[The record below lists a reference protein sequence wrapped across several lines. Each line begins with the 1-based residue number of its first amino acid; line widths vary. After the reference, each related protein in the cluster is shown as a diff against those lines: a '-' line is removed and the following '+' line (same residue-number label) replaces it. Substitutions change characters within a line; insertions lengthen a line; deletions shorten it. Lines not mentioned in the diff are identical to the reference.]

1 MQNIYIA
8 KPGGQK
14 QGPYTLEQINRDL
27 ASKKISD
34 TDFWAWHE
42 GLPSWMPL
50 HSVPG
55 VSVKAG
61 AAALPEAKPQPAT
74 SKAAPEP
81 VAPSAKS
88 QPTAPNAASAPVP
101 VAKSESE
108 KPKVET
114 TPPPRPEPL
123 APKPMPQPITPAA
136 KPQPT
141 PIKTAAAI
149 APVVRTE
156 PEKPKAEAAIAPVA
170 RTEPEKPKV
179 EATIAPVART
189 EPEKLKVETS
199 TAPAVEPEPEKPKP
213 ETTTPPV
220 AEPKPEAVPVAKSE
234 SAALTAQPEPKLQ
247 EILTSPSMSSGKPF
261 AALEQIFVFTTGE
274 GPSAFKSEATK
285 AMLVEA
291 VGETMEHIRTT
302 VPVDVV
308 GGADAGVLES
318 IRAGSIPG
326 SAWRALFKIKPDV
339 TKRAQEGVYHLCIRT
354 FTVES
359 KELVTLFLL
368 YNKQNL

>member
-27 ASKKISD
+27 ASKTISD

-55 VSVKAG
+55 VSAKAG
-61 AAALPEAKPQPAT
+61 AALPEAKPQPAT
-74 SKAAPEP
+74 PTAAPEP
-81 VAPSAKS
+81 VAPQAKS
-88 QPTAPNAASAPVP
+88 QPTAPKVASVPVP
-101 VAKSESE
+101 VARSEPE
-108 KPKVET
+108 KPKVEP
-114 TPPPRPEPL
+114 TPTPRSEPL
-123 APKPMPQPITPAA
+123 APKPVPQPIAPAA
-136 KPQPT
+136 KPQSTPT
-141 PIKTAAAI
+141 KTAAAF
-149 APVVRTE
+149 
-156 PEKPKAEAAIAPVA
+156 APVA

-179 EATIAPVART
+179 EAT
-189 EPEKLKVETS
+189 
-199 TAPAVEPEPEKPKP
+199 TAPAVKPEPGKPKP
-213 ETTTPPV
+213 ETTIPPV
-220 AEPKPEAVPVAKSE
+220 AEPRPEAVPVTKLE
-234 SAALTAQPEPKLQ
+234 SAAPTAQPEPKLQ
-247 EILTSPSMSSGKPF
+247 EILAAPPMSSGKPF

-291 VGETMEHIRTT
+291 VGETVEHIRTT

-318 IRAGSIPG
+318 IRAGAIPG

-339 TKRAQEGVYHLCIRT
+339 AKQAQEGVYHLCIRT
-354 FTVES
+354 FPVES
-359 KELVTLFLL
+359 KDLVALFLL
-368 YNKQNL
+368 YNKQKL